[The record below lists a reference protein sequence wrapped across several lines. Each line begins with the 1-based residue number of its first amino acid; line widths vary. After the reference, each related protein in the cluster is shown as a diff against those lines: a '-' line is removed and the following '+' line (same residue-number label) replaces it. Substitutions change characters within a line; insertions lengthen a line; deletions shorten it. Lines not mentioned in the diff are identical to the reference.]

1 MKKLKKTNLGEFHE
15 LEKIGEYCFGLGIPE
30 NQIKKIIKYSNDFS
44 DKSLQE
50 NTSDS
55 KRFSSLDEFEKWY
68 NYDGRF
74 VFSLLGENSEI
85 IGFWQSRPS
94 KEPIIKLVEDKEL
107 YNKLLSNKNLIHTN
121 GIRIY
126 PNFRSKGLSR
136 ILLSLSHK
144 YYKNIYPNS
153 IMSVDINKENIPS
166 QKSYEKM
173 GYKRIGIGE
182 NQKTV
187 ESKGK
192 TRIVYCYY
200 E

>member
-1 MKKLKKTNLGEFHE
+1 MKKLKKTNLWEFHE
-15 LEKIGEYCFGLGIPE
+15 LEKIWEYCFWLWIPE

-68 NYDGRF
+68 NYDWRF
-74 VFSLLGENSEI
+74 VFSLLWENSEI
-85 IGFWQSRPS
+85 IWFWQSRPS

-121 GIRIY
+121 WIRIY
-126 PNFRSKGLSR
+126 PNFRSKWLSR

-173 GYKRIGIGE
+173 WYKRIWIWE